1 MMTVDC
7 LEEAGRSLSRL
18 VRDADKSALE
28 LLLSAKPNVNSATY
42 PSNAWYA
49 LRNWD
54 TLMYYMSATE
64 RQKIGEE
71 LKDFDGLI
79 DKINVPMNRS
89 QIQELAEAGGHGS
102 AYLVG
107 KHWDEIEARLVRTKN
122 RCFHKPIQ

>member
-1 MMTVDC
+1 MPQLALCPDQLHLDFKPRGISMMTVDC

-54 TLMYYMSATE
+54 NLMYYVSVTE
-64 RQKIGEE
+64 RRKIEE
-71 LKDFDGLI
+71 KLK
-79 DKINVPMNRS
+79 
-89 QIQELAEAGGHGS
+89 GS
-102 AYLVG
+102 IG
-107 KHWDEIEARLVRTKN
+107 
-122 RCFHKPIQ
+122 

>member
-1 MMTVDC
+1 MPQLAPCPDQLHLDLKPRGISMMTVDC

-54 TLMYYMSATE
+54 NLMYYVSVTE
-64 RQKIGEE
+64 RRKIEE
-71 LKDFDGLI
+71 KLK
-79 DKINVPMNRS
+79 
-89 QIQELAEAGGHGS
+89 GS
-102 AYLVG
+102 IG
-107 KHWDEIEARLVRTKN
+107 
-122 RCFHKPIQ
+122 